1 MYMTNQVPIYLCSFY
16 SGKYQY
22 RFAARRIKKQLN
34 KLEIFK
40 STFIYSEKEFF
51 KLLDTRYR
59 HLLKTF
65 EKEKESPGFAYW
77 AWKPVVITETLG
89 LIPEQSILL
98 YVDIG
103 CNLIQNDFYW
113 NEIRKKVL
121 ESQII
126 TAYSSGHGFNKYGEQ
141 EYNWSKPEIFKELR
155 LSVKDQNS
163 PQYQA
168 TWIMLVN
175 NSGNREFIQEWQHYC
190 TVNALLLVKP
200 EVNENTLNSK
210 LIEHKNDQA
219 IFSCLIKKNS
229 LTPAIANFEDM
240 TIIKASRNLSIFSF
254 SESNLVNIIIKF
266 LERRIIK
273 ILNKYFL

>member
-34 KLEIFK
+34 KLEIFE

-77 AWKPVVITETLG
+77 AWKPVIITETLG

-121 ESQII
+121 ENQII

-155 LSVKDQNS
+155 ISVKDQN
-163 PQYQA
+163 
-168 TWIMLVN
+168 
-175 NSGNREFIQEWQHYC
+175 
-190 TVNALLLVKP
+190 
-200 EVNENTLNSK
+200 
-210 LIEHKNDQA
+210 
-219 IFSCLIKKNS
+219 
-229 LTPAIANFEDM
+229 
-240 TIIKASRNLSIFSF
+240 
-254 SESNLVNIIIKF
+254 
-266 LERRIIK
+266 
-273 ILNKYFL
+273 

>member
-1 MYMTNQVPIYLCSFY
+1 MFDQSPIYLCSFY
-16 SGKYQY
+16 SDKYQY
-22 RFAARRIKKQLN
+22 RFAARRIRKQLN
-34 KLEIFK
+34 KLGMFK
-40 STFIYSEKEFF
+40 STFIYSEKDFF
-51 KLLDTRYR
+51 ELLDTNYNN
-59 HLLKTF
+59 LLETF
-65 EKEKESPGFAYW
+65 KQEKVNLGFAYW
-77 AWKPVVITETLG
+77 AWKPLIIKETLK

-121 ESQII
+121 RNQMI

-141 EYNWSKPEIFKELR
+141 EYNWSKPEIFKELKT
-155 LSVKDQNS
+155 SVKDQNS

-175 NSGNREFIQEWQHYC
+175 NSRNREFIQEWQHYC
-190 TVNALLLVKP
+190 TFNELFLVKP
-200 EVNENTLNSK
+200 EIKKNILKSK
-210 LIEHKNDQA
+210 LKENKNDQA

-240 TIIKASRNLSIFSF
+240 TIIEASRNMSIFSF
-254 SESNLVNIIIKF
+254 SESTLVKRVIKF
-266 LERRIIK
+266 SERRIIK